1 MQINSNP
8 LVKFVYRK
16 TPMKNSAIILL
27 LMLFVFKAQA
37 SEVYIHYQPQAR
49 HVEQTDQKQ
58 LVSPANNTSELKEKN
73 ERTFFKNKTNKVKK
87 FFKKVIPQSDN
98 ILLQFLG
105 ILLLI
110 SAVTL
115 ALHVLGILF
124 LPLAILLAAAF
135 VFGAIMILFLILVV
149 SLSNHSWF

>member
-1 MQINSNP
+1 
-8 LVKFVYRK
+8 VKFVYRK

-27 LMLFVFKAQA
+27 LMLLVFTAQA
-37 SEVYIHYQPQAR
+37 REGYIHNQPRAKQ
-49 HVEQTDQKQ
+49 VEQTDQKRS
-58 LVSPANNTSELKEKN
+58 VSPADNTSELKEKN
-73 ERTFFKNKTNKVKK
+73 ERTFFKSNKKSVKK

-110 SAVTL
+110 SAVIL
-115 ALHVLGILF
+115 ALHVLGILL
-124 LPLAILLAAAF
+124 LPLLILLAAAF